1 MNGTRLRLGQ
11 FGEVGLQIEHQPLS
25 RPWKCTA
32 SDDHT
37 CDDKIWE
44 KCREVDNFP
53 WQTDSSEDAEEAKSP
68 DQEQTPC

>member
-11 FGEVGLQIEHQPLS
+11 FGEVRLQIEHQPLS

-53 WQTDSSEDAEEAKSP
+53 
-68 DQEQTPC
+68 